1 MLEAL
6 FRLLGIDLSQKLA
19 EVRGQIDELKRSTI
33 AEVTGQAKEAGIT
46 AGFILG
52 GAIAALL
59 TFIIAL
65 AALFVWVDMYEGP
78 LAACGAVG
86 LVTALLAALMFLLA
100 LRRGKR
106 RPAPAP
112 VPAAAPRAPP
122 IVPPPQPVVAPLL
135 MSVLPPLPANASF
148 FDHLTHQVRARAA
161 TAGDEAL
168 DTAIHLMRNSSRP
181 ALFGTLA
188 VVTFL
193 GVLIGRRRRS

>member
-6 FRLLGIDLSQKLA
+6 FRLLGVDLARKLA
-19 EVRGQIDELKRSTI
+19 EVRGQIDELKRGAI
-33 AEVTGQAKEAGIT
+33 HQVTEQLKETSIT

-52 GAIAALL
+52 GAIAALFTL
-59 TFIIAL
+59 IMAL
-65 AALFVWVDMYEGP
+65 VALYVWVDMHEGP

-86 LVTALLAALMFLLA
+86 LVTALLAALMFVLA

-112 VPAAAPRAPP
+112 APVYRAPAAAPPASPIAP
-122 IVPPPQPVVAPLL
+122 IL
-135 MSVLPPLPANASF
+135 MSVLPPPPANASF
-148 FDHLTHQVRARAA
+148 FDHLTHRFTTRVA

-168 DTAIHLMRNSSRP
+168 DTAVHVIRTSSRP

-188 VVTFL
+188 VVTL
-193 GVLIGRRRRS
+193 VGVLIGRRRRS